1 MGLNAFNPPP
11 HSRVHRM
18 LSSGIGL
25 HILWLKCSRVQ
36 VSRFAMFVSCSCLVV
51 LRPSRSNFFVSSPR
65 GSSHQESALRLVSIQ
80 LKYGPWRDVFVKQ
93 RVQMSR
99 SSGSGDRSGSGA
111 PASARAERLIDAL
124 AATRLHMQSI
134 SDDIWEESLGKNISY
149 VCGPL
154 AWLTQVGVLKTC
166 PRGHKRRLTLGRTA
180 SKRLCAGVPERK
192 NAESMLLRW
201 VGLADACE
209 VQPPSTREQ
218 WVAEHERLNQVFD
231 DHGIFKP
238 RSYMRNYTIRAL
250 ILSATSKRSG
260 GAASVTTARFA
271 RAFPDQG
278 GWLKN
283 LPRRGSNK
291 SLQEFIDDLG
301 YDGAPEMLSMFL
313 CLLLT
318 ARMWR
323 SPEWYAKHGR
333 ALTQAMVEQFQ
344 KGRVYRLPL
353 ACVEDLRK
361 EK

>member
-1 MGLNAFNPPP
+1 MGLDAFTSPP
-11 HSRVHRM
+11 HSWVH
-18 LSSGIGL
+18 IF
-25 HILWLKCSRVQ
+25 LWLRCSCVQ
-36 VSRFAMFVSCSCLVV
+36 VFRFAVFVSCSCLVG
-51 LRPSRSNFFVSSPR
+51 LCPSRYKMFVSSPR
-65 GSSHQESALRLVSIQ
+65 GTYVSSDQEPALRLVSIQ

-99 SSGSGDRSGSGA
+99 SSGSGDRSGSGV
-111 PASARAERLIDAL
+111 PVSKKARVKCLFDAL
-124 AATRLHMQSI
+124 AATCRRMQPI
-134 SDDIWEESLGKNISY
+134 SDDLWEESLGKNISY

-180 SKRLCAGVPERK
+180 SKRLCTGVPERK
-192 NAESMLLRW
+192 EAESRLLRW

-209 VQPPSTREQ
+209 VQPPSACEQ
-218 WVAEHERLNQVFD
+218 WVAEHERLSQVFND
-231 DHGIFKP
+231 RRMFKTK
-238 RSYMRNYTIRAL
+238 SYMRNYTIRAL
-250 ILSATSKRSG
+250 ILSATSKRLR

-291 SLQEFIDDLG
+291 SLQEFMEDLG

-323 SPEWYAKHGR
+323 AQERYAKHGC
-333 ALTQAMVEQFQ
+333 ALTKAMVEQFK

-353 ACVEDLRK
+353 ACVEDMRK